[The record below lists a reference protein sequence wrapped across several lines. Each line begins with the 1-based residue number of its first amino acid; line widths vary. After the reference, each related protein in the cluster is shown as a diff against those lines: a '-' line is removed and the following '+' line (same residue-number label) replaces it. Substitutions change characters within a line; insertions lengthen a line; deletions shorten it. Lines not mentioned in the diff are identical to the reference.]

1 MTSLIGHQ
9 HQWIPPG
16 QEDISQVGA
25 IVKSTFLFL
34 RPSWYGIHIIVGKSL
49 RVTISKTFGKQNFLA
64 LPGFDQKLQLRYL
77 WYCDTRPQ
85 WQAFKKIFD
94 VNASL
99 FGSSLCIFEMNCL
112 VMFDQGDHH
121 RRQET
126 KATRRQCR
134 ALRNPSACQHLTFEL
149 EKHLKIIFRI
159 KYHPKKF
166 QFFICLYATHPR
178 RESIH
183 CFCLSGV
190 LFDVVT

>member
-9 HQWIPPG
+9 HQWIPLG

-112 VMFDQGDHH
+112 VMFWSGGPPEQTGDKSHKTTMSGS
-121 RRQET
+121 QESFRVP
-126 KATRRQCR
+126 ASHFR
-134 ALRNPSACQHLTFEL
+134 AGKT
-149 EKHLKIIFRI
+149 
-159 KYHPKKF
+159 PKDN
-166 QFFICLYATHPR
+166 I
-178 RESIH
+178 
-183 CFCLSGV
+183 
-190 LFDVVT
+190 